1 VPATEAILFDAV
13 RTPRGRGKMVGA
25 MHANK
30 PADLV
35 VGLMHETLARNEK
48 LDPQRIDGQSLP
60 ARAASG

>member
-1 VPATEAILFDAV
+1 
-13 RTPRGRGKMVGA
+13 MVGA